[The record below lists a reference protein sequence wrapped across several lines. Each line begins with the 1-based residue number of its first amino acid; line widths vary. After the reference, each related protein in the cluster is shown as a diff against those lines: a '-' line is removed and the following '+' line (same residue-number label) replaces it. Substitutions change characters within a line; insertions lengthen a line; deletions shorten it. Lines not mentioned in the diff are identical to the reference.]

1 MYLRSQS
8 QPEEEETGKEWKE
21 LGPIHFDR
29 LPRIG
34 LQEILWEFR
43 DEDHSVPAHNS
54 PPIYREIG
62 KVSQPKAMLEQISK
76 MLEEVCGDWGGGF
89 TEKDTLQ

>member
-29 LPRIG
+29 LPR
-34 LQEILWEFR
+34 F
-43 DEDHSVPAHNS
+43 A
-54 PPIYREIG
+54 
-62 KVSQPKAMLEQISK
+62 
-76 MLEEVCGDWGGGF
+76 GDTMGI
-89 TEKDTLQ
+89 

>member
-1 MYLRSQS
+1 M
-8 QPEEEETGKEWKE
+8 E
-21 LGPIHFDR
+21 PIHFDR

-76 MLEEVCGDWGGGF
+76 ML
-89 TEKDTLQ
+89 

>member
-8 QPEEEETGKEWKE
+8 QPEEEETGKEWKA

-43 DEDHSVPAHNS
+43 DDQEADLSLKKL
-54 PPIYREIG
+54 PIFQKKTKIA
-62 KVSQPKAMLEQISK
+62 KI
-76 MLEEVCGDWGGGF
+76 
-89 TEKDTLQ
+89 